1 MLAVILKRPRTLAFV
16 AGLLLPLAFAPFA
29 IWPLAIFVVAGI
41 VSLWQTLSG
50 RHAFWC
56 GFWFGAG
63 AFLAGTYWIYIS
75 VAVFGRA
82 PGWLAVMLMLGL
94 VLIMAVYYG
103 LTALTISRYAP
114 ARRSGIAVWVV
125 APASWVLFEWA
136 RGWLLSGFPWV
147 SLGYSQLD
155 SPLAGF
161 APVLGVYGVS
171 LCVVLVALGLV
182 AATRRRWAGFAVSLT
197 LLGAG
202 FALNQLSWTD
212 RAGADLS
219 VALVQG
225 AVSQD
230 KKWLAETR
238 APTLTFYEEQT
249 LANRDVDVIVWP
261 EVAIPAIESA
271 VAGYLDRLSDELKRN
286 NTALV
291 LGVLQYQ
298 PEPRQIQ
305 NAMVT
310 RGNASGVFRKHHL
323 VPFGEYFP
331 VPAFVREWMRLQSLP
346 NSDMTPGDR
355 RQAGLT
361 VAGYPVASSICYED
375 AYASEQRY
383 FFPAARFMINI
394 TNDAWFGDSIAP
406 HHHLDIARMRSLE
419 SGRWQLRAA
428 NTGVTAII
436 APNGMLTGRLPQFE
450 PGVLR
455 GQIVPRKG
463 LTPYLALGNGPL
475 ISLCFALLVFF
486 EIRRRRGVQ

>member
-1 MLAVILKRPRTLAFV
+1 MLLALLARPRTLAFF
-16 AGLLLPLAFAPFA
+16 AGLILPLAFAPFS
-29 IWPLAIFVVAGI
+29 IWPLAIIIVAGMLW
-41 VSLWQTLSG
+41 LWQTMAG
-50 RHAFWC
+50 RNAFWC

-75 VAVFGRA
+75 VAVFGKA
-82 PGWLAVMLMLGL
+82 PGWLAISLMLGL

-103 LTALTISRYAP
+103 LTAWLISRYAP
-114 ARRSGIAVWVV
+114 ASRPGFALWMV
-125 APASWVLFEWA
+125 APVAWVFFEWA
-136 RGWLLSGFPWV
+136 RGWLLTGFPWV
-147 SLGYSQLD
+147 SLGYSQLE

-161 APVLGVYGVS
+161 APLLGVYGVS
-171 LCVVLVALGLV
+171 LFVVMVAIGLRD
-182 AATRRRWAGFAVSLT
+182 ALSRRWAGLLVSLA
-197 LLGAG
+197 LLVVGG
-202 FALNQLSWTD
+202 GLNQIEWTS
-212 RAGADLS
+212 RAGDDLS
-219 VALVQG
+219 VALIQG
-225 AVSQD
+225 AVAQD

-238 APTLTFYEEQT
+238 LPTMNYYQAQS
-249 LANRDVDVIVWP
+249 LANRDADVIVWP
-261 EVAIPAIESA
+261 EVAIPAVESA
-271 VAGYLDRLSDELKRN
+271 VLGYLDSLGNELERA

-298 PEPRQIQ
+298 PASRQMH

-346 NSDMTPGDR
+346 NSDMTPGDVKQR
-355 RQAGLT
+355 GLS

-375 AYASEQRY
+375 AYASEQHY
-383 FFPAARFMINI
+383 FFPAATFIINI

-436 APNGMLTGRLPQFE
+436 APSGELSGQLPQFE
-450 PGVLR
+450 PGVLKGR
-455 GQIVPRKG
+455 IAPRKG
-463 LTPYLALGNGPL
+463 QTPYLMLGNAPL

-486 EIRRRRGVQ
+486 EIRYRRGVQ